1 MISVDMHGTQ
11 VPALGFGTWQLTGS
25 TCEKAVR
32 AALEIG
38 YRHIDTA
45 QVYENETE
53 VGRAIVDSKLP
64 RGDIFLTTKVWM
76 SSLAGSKVAPS
87 VDQSLKKLRTDHVD
101 LLLIHWPNSEIPLA
115 ETLDAFAKVKAAGKA
130 RAIGISNFTVA
141 LMGEAVAHLGQEIAC
156 NQVEYHLLL
165 SQKAVL
171 DYARRHGIVVTAY
184 CPLARGRLAGNA
196 VIERVAR
203 RHGKSVSQVALRW
216 LLEQQGVAA
225 IPRTSTEKHA
235 RENFAVFDFALDAE
249 DRRALDTLPGGSRL
263 VNPGWSPA
271 WDAA

>member
-1 MISVDMHGTQ
+1 MIFADMRGTK
-11 VPALGFGTWQLTGS
+11 VPALGFGTWQLTGG
-25 TCEKAVR
+25 TCANAVR

-38 YRHIDTA
+38 YRHVDTA
-45 QVYENETE
+45 QVYENEAE
-53 VGRAIVDSKLP
+53 VGRAIAESKVP
-64 RGDIFLTTKVWM
+64 RGDIFLTTKIWM

-115 ETLDAFAKVKAAGKA
+115 ETLDAFARVKAAGKA
-130 RAIGISNFTVA
+130 RAIGVSNFTVA
-141 LMGEAVAHLGQEIAC
+141 LMQEAVGHLGDEIAC

-165 SQKAVL
+165 SQKPVL
-171 DYARRHGIVVTAY
+171 DYAAKHGITVTAY

-196 VIERVAR
+196 IIERVAKK
-203 RHGKSVSQVALRW
+203 HGKSVSQVALRW
-216 LLEQQGVAA
+216 LLEQKNVIA

-249 DRRALDTLPGGSRL
+249 DRRALDALPGGTRV
-263 VNPGWSPA
+263 VNPGWSPE

>member
-1 MISVDMHGTQ
+1 MIFADMHGTK
-11 VPALGFGTWQLTGS
+11 VPALGFGTWQLTGA

-38 YRHIDTA
+38 YRHVDTA
-45 QVYENETE
+45 QVYENEAE
-53 VGRAIVDSKLP
+53 VGRAIAESEVP
-64 RGDIFLTTKVWM
+64 RGNIFLTTKIWM
-76 SSLAGSKVAPS
+76 PSLAGSKVAPS

-115 ETLDAFAKVKAAGKA
+115 ETLDAFARVKAAGKA
-130 RAIGISNFTVA
+130 RAIGVSNFTVA
-141 LMGEAVAHLGQEIAC
+141 LMKEAVAHLGEEIVC

-165 SQKAVL
+165 SQKPVL
-171 DYARRHGIVVTAY
+171 DYAAKHGITVTAY
-184 CPLARGRLAGNA
+184 CPLARGRLTGNA
-196 VIERVAR
+196 IIERVAKK
-203 RHGKSVSQVALRW
+203 HGKSVSQVALRW
-216 LLEQQGVAA
+216 LLEQKNVIA

-249 DRRALDTLPGGSRL
+249 DRRALDALPGGTRV
-263 VNPGWSPA
+263 VNPGWSPE